1 MTDAHAARQPEA
13 FAFSPENAARAKAI
27 IAKYPPR
34 FQASAVM
41 PLLDLAQRQN
51 DGWLPK
57 AAMDHVAELL
67 AMPPIR
73 VYEVATF
80 YTMYNIKPIGK
91 HHVQVCT
98 NLPCWLRGSDA
109 VAGTCKRALAIDFG
123 MTTEDGMF
131 TLTEVECLGACVNAP
146 MMQINDDYYEDLD
159 SDTTEKILKT
169 LKSGGRPKPGSQI
182 GRHTCEP
189 AGGLTTLTGG
199 AMPAKKVAKSK
210 AADKATDK

>member
-1 MTDAHAARQPEA
+1 MTDAHTARQPET
-13 FAFSPENAARAKAI
+13 FAFSSENADKAKAI

-57 AAMDHVAELL
+57 AAMDHVAEMLQ
-67 AMPPIR
+67 MPPIR

-80 YTMYNIKPIGK
+80 YTMYNLKPVGK
-91 HHVQVCT
+91 HHIQVCT
-98 NLPCWLRGSDA
+98 NLPCWLRGSDVVVGA
-109 VAGTCKRALAIDFG
+109 CKRTLAIDFG
-123 MTTEDGMF
+123 VTTEDGMF
-131 TLTEVECLGACVNAP
+131 TLSEVECLGACVNAP

-159 SDTTEKILKT
+159 SDTTEKILST
-169 LKSGGRPKPGSQI
+169 LKSGGRLKPGSQI

-199 AMPAKKVAKSK
+199 KASVKKAPKRK
-210 AADKATDK
+210 TADKGMEK